1 MILDDKY
8 IDEWFIEFKD
18 LRNLPSEFDYP
29 TYYKNVANELNKWV
43 HPFVNSGAMLND
55 NGYLT
60 DHGPE
65 HIKMLIKRISQFLNT
80 DSKNDDLTPFEI
92 LILLLASHIHDVGN
106 ILGRNNHHINAT
118 EIIKKI
124 GGGVALQHKVIW
136 DYVYQIASAHKGYV
150 IQDLNLEESYLEHE
164 IRPQFLA
171 AIIKFGDE
179 LSEDCTR
186 ADRYNTIS
194 GNISVN
200 KPEAELYHQYALS
213 LHSLKP
219 DINSRVIKYFYQIDE
234 EIAIRTFPK
243 IVGGKTKRVY
253 LLDEIYLRTLKAHYE
268 RLYCMRFMR
277 PYINFDLIQV
287 TIRIK
292 LKNGH
297 SIDKCYDLVEM
308 GMEEPDIKGFYG
320 FCPELEEFSG
330 KKVREKI
337 KNRTL
342 N

>member
-1 MILDDKY
+1 MNLEGKY
-8 IDEWFIEFKD
+8 IDEWFLNFNNFRE
-18 LRNLPSEFDYP
+18 LPSEFDYP
-29 TYYKNVANELNKWV
+29 TYYKNVSNELNKWV

-55 NGYLT
+55 NGFLT

-80 DSKNDDLTPFEI
+80 NSEKEKLTPFEI

-106 ILGRNNHHINAT
+106 IFGRNDHHINAT
-118 EIIKKI
+118 EIIKKL
-124 GGGVALQHKVIW
+124 GEGVASQHKVIW

-150 IQDLNLEESYLEHE
+150 IQDLNLEESYLEHD

-186 ADRYNTIS
+186 ADRYNTII
-194 GNISVN
+194 GNIATN

-234 EIAIRTFPK
+234 DIAKKTFPK
-243 IVGGKTKRVY
+243 LVAGKTKRVY

-277 PYINFDLIQV
+277 PCINFDLIQV

-292 LKNGH
+292 LKNGQ
-297 SIDKCYDLVEM
+297 SVDKSYDLVEM
-308 GMEEPDIKGFYG
+308 GMEEPDVNNFHG
-320 FCPELEEFSG
+320 FCPELKEFSG
-330 KKVREKI
+330 KKVKD
-337 KNRTL
+337 KLKSGTL